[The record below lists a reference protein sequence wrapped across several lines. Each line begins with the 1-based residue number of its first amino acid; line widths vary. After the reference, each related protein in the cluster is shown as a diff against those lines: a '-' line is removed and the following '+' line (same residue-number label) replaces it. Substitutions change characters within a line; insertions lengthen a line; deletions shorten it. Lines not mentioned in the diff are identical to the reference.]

1 MAPLPVIMAGT
12 TLPTTG
18 ITEQPLGIVP
28 ISPGR
33 TIQQQRITGPRRIIT
48 GMQQVIIGMGGPI
61 TGTAPITTIG
71 ITHQTLRI
79 IGMRIIMQQ
88 VIGIIPAMSMP
99 TPTTTGIEMPIRT
112 IGIILRIVGATPTTI
127 GTILR
132 IQRITGM
139 QQMAGIQQIT
149 GMQRIIGTMP
159 MAGLTV
165 PPLDGPTVIPAAHPA
180 AHPVVTTIFGTIGT
194 MPTTTTT
201 TTFGVVNQYKKY
213 GEKWEEL
220 GNKF

>member
-132 IQRITGM
+132 IQR
-139 QQMAGIQQIT
+139 MA

-165 PPLDGPTVIPAAHPA
+165 PPLDGPTVIPAAHP
-180 AHPVVTTIFGTIGT
+180 VVTTIFGTIGT
-194 MPTTTTT
+194 MPTTTT